1 MVSLRKLAVLTAVA
15 EGARISRKA
24 GRKDGYS
31 PLDGQVL
38 STLELCSAE
47 KVDQT
52 KDILAERACTLVSAE
67 WLLELPADGGCALVA
82 VACSPKVAEVL
93 LREEHATK
101 VSDDAGSYYR
111 ETSGTAQSFVEAS
124 SGELLADFYSDW
136 RDLDTQMARVHAAVA
151 ASEGAAELGV
161 IGQSVEGR
169 DIEVV
174 RLTGKGW
181 VSGMPRLVLTF
192 NVHAREWIT
201 GMAGIYAVEKFS
213 AMARDDPEWLAGKQ
227 VVLVPMV
234 NPDGKKH
241 SEAFWRFHR
250 KNMKVNEGTLCTT
263 GTDLNRNVGASW
275 GQFGASSRC
284 AAETFR
290 GAAAFSEPESQALD
304 KLFREAPMAAMFDV
318 HSYGQ
323 MLLYAWSWTTEEHPR
338 AAEFEDYGGKVH
350 AAMEARHG
358 DTVKFGP
365 SAATLYQASGV
376 IPDYATEL
384 GALGFT
390 FEVRPSGF
398 RHLLGFTPPKT
409 EIILTAEEV
418 FDALLEAIN
427 NLESVSI

>member
-1 MVSLRKLAVLTAVA
+1 VLAAVA
-15 EGARISRKA
+15 DGARIARKA
-24 GRKDGYS
+24 GRKDGFS

-38 STLELCSAE
+38 STLELCSLE
-47 KVDQT
+47 KVDET
-52 KDILAERACTLVSAE
+52 KAILAEHACTLVSAE
-67 WLLELPADGGCALVA
+67 WLLELPADGSCTLVA
-82 VACSPKVAEVL
+82 VACPPKAAEFL
-93 LREEHATK
+93 LREEHVTK
-101 VSDDAGSYYR
+101 ESDDAGSYYR
-111 ETSGTAQSFVEAS
+111 EKSGTSKSFVEAS
-124 SGELLADFYSDW
+124 SGELSADFYSDW

-174 RLTGKGW
+174 RLRGKGW
-181 VSGMPRLVLTF
+181 SAGMPRLVLTF

-201 GMAGIYAVEKFS
+201 GMAGVYAVEKMS
-213 AMARDDPEWLAGKQ
+213 AMARDDPEWLAGKA
-227 VVLVPMV
+227 VELVPMV

-241 SEAFWRFHR
+241 SEGFWRFHR

-263 GTDLNRNVGASW
+263 GTDLNRNVGSSW
-275 GQFGASSRC
+275 GKFGAASRC

-290 GAAAFSEPESQALD
+290 GEAAFSEPESQALD
-304 KLFREAPMAAMFDV
+304 KLFKEAPMAAMFDV

-323 MLLYAWSWTTEEHPR
+323 MLLYAWSWTKEENPR
-338 AAEFEDYGGKVH
+338 SAEFERYGGAVH

-358 DTVKFGP
+358 ESVKFGP
-365 SAATLYQASGV
+365 SAETLYQASGV

-398 RHLLGFTPPKT
+398 RHLLGFTPPVSD
-409 EIILTAEEV
+409 ILLSAEEV
-418 FDALLEAIN
+418 FDGLLEAVA
-427 NLESVSI
+427 NLDSI